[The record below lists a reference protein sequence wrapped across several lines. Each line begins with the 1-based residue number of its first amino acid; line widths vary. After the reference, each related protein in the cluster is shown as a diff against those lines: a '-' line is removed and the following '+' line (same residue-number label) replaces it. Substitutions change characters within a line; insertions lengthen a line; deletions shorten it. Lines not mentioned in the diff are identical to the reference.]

1 MESLTYIKNVKST
14 PKKLRMI
21 RDLIVQMEPHDALD
35 YLMYATSKASN
46 IYYKAVQSAIA
57 NATLASKVS
66 PDMLKFKLLTI
77 EEGRTLKRHHAG
89 SKGMAKPILKNFAHI
104 KIILESEQKVIP
116 AQVEKVSKKKT
127 KGKKIE
133 RAKNIET
140 KQEVA
145 SQKKSIAKG
154 KSVTKKVQK

>member
-21 RDLIVQMEPHDALD
+21 RDLIAKMEPHDALD

-46 IYYKAVQSAIA
+46 IYYKAIQSAIA
-57 NATLASKVS
+57 NATQASKVS

-104 KIILESEQKVIP
+104 KIILESRQKVIP
-116 AQVEKVSKKKT
+116 AQVEEES
-127 KGKKIE
+127 E
-133 RAKNIET
+133 
-140 KQEVA
+140 
-145 SQKKSIAKG
+145 KKSIEKG